1 MRVGR
6 KASGPKYWMQITE
19 RNNQAAIILD
29 RAADEVC
36 ALDWLDDAGEVIDLS
51 RLNVRFIVKSLP
63 ELTFTLALDPS
74 DSRKRLL
81 EFDQA
86 FSAAL
91 GRKAREFCVE
101 AIHEDG
107 KVTILTR
114 GTIATEGWVS

>member
-1 MRVGR
+1 
-6 KASGPKYWMQITE
+6 MQITE

-51 RLNVRFIVKSLP
+51 RLDVRFIVKSLP
-63 ELTFTLALDPS
+63 QLTYTLALDPS